1 MIIMYDFMKALSS
14 RFLGGILLCAQP
26 LVSFAQPGEL
36 QAQNDLP
43 DEFGLLTRDLVF
55 DKTRQRD
62 WYQKL
67 NYYFDVAHEMRQI
80 RLSRTPMN
88 LALQKSELDAQY
100 DVSTVSFTLGGN
112 LFNRTSVYADIIYE
126 QFKLEGEVIEQTQ
139 SDLAIIE
146 PLMFRRGRGQ
156 TELFVEYDLGQ
167 RGSVG
172 LDGYYGQSQY
182 ANNEGGGSY
191 LDQEFGFSLM
201 GAYRFDFEHSDVT
214 LESIFSYRQVLPGD
228 SDFNNV
234 SQHFY
239 SLLSHYRY
247 RFDFALEWDLHG
259 RLSYYPAFDP
269 NSFWDTSF
277 LYSVGSE
284 LRYRLTPAMSVFLR
298 LEQAQFNAGGQISSA
313 LLKFEYQFGLKQ
325 AKRRARRSK
334 IPQLLIR

>member
-1 MIIMYDFMKALSS
+1 MLDDCFKALSLTL
-14 RFLGGILLCAQP
+14 LGGILLCAQP
-26 LVSFAQPGEL
+26 SVLLAQQGGL

-43 DEFGLLTRDLVF
+43 DEFELITRDLVF

-67 NYYFDVAHEMRQI
+67 NYYLDVAHEVRQI
-80 RLSRTPMN
+80 RLSRTPTN
-88 LALQKSELDAQY
+88 LAFKKSELDAQY

-112 LFNRTSVYADIIYE
+112 LFKRTSVYADVIYE
-126 QFKLEGEVIEQTQ
+126 QFTLEGEVVEHTQ

-156 TELFVEYDLGQ
+156 TELFVEYDVGQ
-167 RGSVG
+167 GGSVG

-191 LDQEFGFSLM
+191 LDQEFGFGLM
-201 GAYRFDFEHSDVT
+201 GAYRFDFDHSDLT

-228 SDFNNV
+228 SDFKNV

-239 SLLSHYRY
+239 SVLTHYRY
-247 RFDFALEWDLHG
+247 RFDFALECDIYG

-284 LRYRLTPAMSVFLR
+284 LRYRLTPAMSVFFR
-298 LEQAQFNAGGQISSA
+298 IEQAQFNRGGQISSA

-325 AKRRARRSK
+325 GKRRARRNK